1 VTLTRRG
8 AAQSCRP
15 PSQRPVNHNGQVE
28 PRRAPE
34 QGPRREVPITLQRSI
49 QAILDGGA
57 ARGDVA
63 GAVAEIV
70 SGDEVLCSAAAGV
83 RSLHDEAAGPMT
95 TDTVCWIAS
104 MTKAVTGAAAM
115 QLVERGQLHLDTPA
129 AEILEHLGTVG
140 VLEAFDEEGGPLV
153 RPARTPITLR
163 QLLTHTAGFGYE
175 IWSDNLLHY
184 HRVTGTPTI
193 RTCRRAALDAPA
205 LHDPGEQ
212 WLYGTSIDHV
222 GLMVEAASGMRL
234 GDYLRQHLLDP
245 LGMDSTAFG
254 ISDDM
259 RARLAT
265 VHVRGGDG
273 ALSAL
278 EFEMDQE
285 PEVQLGGAGLYST
298 VEDYCR
304 FLQMILGRG
313 TRGGVQVLR
322 PETVDRMVVN
332 NMGTLRVLPL
342 PAAIPGVAGDVE
354 FYPGVEKSWGLT
366 FQINEEPLPTGRPAG
381 GLMWA
386 GLANSYYWIDMQ
398 NQVAGTYI
406 SQQFPFGDPRSFG
419 LFDSIERACYA
430 SFS

>member
-1 VTLTRRG
+1 M
-8 AAQSCRP
+8 
-15 PSQRPVNHNGQVE
+15 
-28 PRRAPE
+28 
-34 QGPRREVPITLQRSI
+34 TLQDSV
-49 QAILDGGA
+49 QAILGGGV

-63 GAVAEIV
+63 GATAEIV
-70 SGDEVLCSAAAGV
+70 SPNEVLCSAAAGV
-83 RSLHDEAAGPMT
+83 RSLHQEAAGPMT
-95 TDTVCWIAS
+95 SDTVCWIAS
-104 MTKAVTGAAAM
+104 MTKALTGTAAM
-115 QLVERGQLHLDTPA
+115 QLTEGGRLHLDTPA
-129 AEILEHLGTVG
+129 AEVLEHLATVG
-140 VLEAFDEEGGPLV
+140 VLEGFDAQGSPLV
-153 RPARTPITLR
+153 RPARAPITLR

-175 IWSDNLLHY
+175 IWSEDLLRY
-184 HRVTGTPTI
+184 HTVTGTPTI

-205 LHDPGEQ
+205 LGDPGEQ
-212 WLYGTSIDHV
+212 WLYGTNIDHV

-234 GDYLRQHLLDP
+234 GDYLQQHLLGP

-254 ISDDM
+254 ISADM

-265 VHVRGGDG
+265 VHIRGDDG
-273 ALSAL
+273 ALGAMGR
-278 EFEMDQE
+278 FEMDQE

-313 TRGGVQVLR
+313 TRDGVQVLR

-332 NMGTLRVLPL
+332 NMGMLRVVPL

-354 FYPGVEKSWGLT
+354 FYPGIEKSWGLT

-386 GLANSYYWIDMQ
+386 GLANSFYWIDMQ

-406 SQQFPFGDPRSFG
+406 SQQFPFGDPRTFG
-419 LFDSIERACYA
+419 LFDSIERACYTA
-430 SFS
+430 LA